1 VTYANFYW
9 HLSLHRFLNYVFYW
23 QVSTGP
29 SSNTT
34 SNLYWSTIQKN
45 KYQALWTGAFLLP
58 TMSVELAA
66 SQHATLSYKQFRW
79 KLKTHLFSDQEHST
93 LCNSYLITYLPH
105 STGHLFALRQFDVC
119 LFSCILWTPDSFS
132 WRFRGRQRSHVAP
145 HPHQLGRSGR
155 MMKAPLWGSR
165 QSPSCH
171 AFSCIL

>member
-1 VTYANFYW
+1 MTYANFYW
-9 HLSLHRFLNYVFYW
+9 LLSLHRFLNYVFYW
-23 QVSTGP
+23 QVSTGS

-93 LCNSYLITYLPH
+93 LCNSYLITYHTVQDTCLLWD
-105 STGHLFALRQFDVC
+105 SSMSVC
-119 LFSCILWTPDSFS
+119 FLAFYGLQIAFPGVSEGVNARML
-132 WRFRGRQRSHVAP
+132 
-145 HPHQLGRSGR
+145 HPPPPAGQSGR